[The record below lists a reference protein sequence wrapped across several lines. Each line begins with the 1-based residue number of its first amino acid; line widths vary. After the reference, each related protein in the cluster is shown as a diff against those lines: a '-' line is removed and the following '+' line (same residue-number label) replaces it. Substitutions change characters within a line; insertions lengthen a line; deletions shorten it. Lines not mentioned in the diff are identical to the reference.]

1 MLIQQEWA
9 YAGILAGILVL
20 YYLLTLGMQKL
31 TTNRMLKRSP
41 LVDNPMTQ
49 TYVFQEEVF
58 SVTNVKSYNVEY
70 KDIQTIKRAKDFYMI
85 QSNDRKTYIVDF
97 KGFEK
102 EEDIYNLGNFFNQK
116 LNLKLKLQ

>member
-85 QSNDRKTYIVDF
+85 QTNDRKTYIVDF

>member
-1 MLIQQEWA
+1 
-9 YAGILAGILVL
+9 
-20 YYLLTLGMQKL
+20 
-31 TTNRMLKRSP
+31 
-41 LVDNPMTQ
+41 
-49 TYVFQEEVF
+49 
-58 SVTNVKSYNVEY
+58 VKSYNVEY

-85 QSNDRKTYIVDF
+85 QTNDRKTYIVDF